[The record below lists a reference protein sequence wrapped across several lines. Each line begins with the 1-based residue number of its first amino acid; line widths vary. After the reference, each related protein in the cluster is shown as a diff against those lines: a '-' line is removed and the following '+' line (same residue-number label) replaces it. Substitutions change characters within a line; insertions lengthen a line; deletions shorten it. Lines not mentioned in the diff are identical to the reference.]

1 MFAIIDDR
9 GRQHLVEEGQK
20 VYIDRYEGEPGTQI
34 VFDRVL
40 LVGGRD
46 GGASVGQPVVSG
58 AQVTAEVVAQKK
70 GPKIH
75 VQTYKRR
82 KNYKRHI
89 GHRQQ
94 MTEVTIKSITA

>member
-9 GRQHLVEEGQK
+9 GRRHIVEEGQK
-20 VYIDRYEGEPGTQI
+20 IYIDRHEAEPGAEI

-40 LVGGRD
+40 LIGG
-46 GGASVGQPVVSG
+46 GEGAPTIGQPAVSGASV
-58 AQVTAEVVAQKK
+58 TAEIVAQKK

-75 VQTYKRR
+75 VQTYKSARDYR
-82 KNYKRHI
+82 RHI

-94 MTEVTIKSITA
+94 MTEVTIKSIKV

>member
-9 GRQHLVEEGQK
+9 GRQHLVEEGQN
-20 VYIDRYEGEPGTQI
+20 VYIDRYEGEPGAVV

-40 LVGGRD
+40 LLGGGD
-46 GGASVGQPVVSG
+46 AGPTIGQPAVAGAS
-58 AQVTAEVVAQKK
+58 VTAEVVAQKK

-75 VQTYKRR
+75 VQTYKKR
-82 KNYKRHI
+82 KNYKRHM

-94 MTEVTIKSITA
+94 MTEVTIKSIKA